1 MNSRLL
7 IIDDDRSMC
16 ETLSSELEDEGYECA
31 WTTSSEEALEL
42 ALAQDFDAVITD
54 LKMQGL
60 NGVDFCSRMALNR
73 PNLPVIVITAFGSL
87 ETAVAAIRAG
97 AYDFIT
103 KPLETE
109 TVVLALERAMRFRR
123 LGEELSRLREAV
135 RNVEGFEEIQ
145 GSSEPMRRLFALLDK
160 IAGTDTAVLITGET
174 GAGKELVARG
184 LHARSR
190 RAARP
195 FVAVNCAAMPPQ
207 LLESELFGHAR
218 GAFTDA
224 KTAHSGLFVQS
235 DGGTLLL
242 DEIGE
247 LPLEL
252 QPKLLRALEERRIR
266 PVGASAEVA
275 VDARIIVATN
285 RDLEQSVEE
294 GRFREDLL
302 YRINVIQVRVPPL
315 RERGNDVLLLAQQ
328 FIEGYASRLGRP
340 VKGLTGAAADKLL
353 GYAWPGNVR
362 ELRNCI
368 ERAVT
373 LTDHEKIVVEDLPE
387 RIRNYRTTDL
397 MLESSDAA
405 TLPPMEEVERRYVE
419 KVMRE
424 VGGNKAQAARILG
437 YDRKR
442 LYRKLKRYGISADE
456 PSSTQT

>member
-1 MNSRLL
+1 MKNRLL
-7 IIDDDRSMC
+7 IVDDDRSMC
-16 ETLSSELEDEGYECA
+16 EVLSSELQDAGYECT
-31 WTTSSEEALEL
+31 WTVSSGEALDL
-42 ALAQDFDAVITD
+42 ALTQDFDAVITD

-60 NGVDFCSRMALNR
+60 NGVEFCHRMALNR
-73 PNLPVIVITAFGSL
+73 PDLPVILITAFGSL

-109 TVVLALERAMRFRR
+109 ALVLALERAIRFRTLR
-123 LGEELSRLREAV
+123 EEVKRLRAAV
-135 RNVEGFEEIQ
+135 RDAEGFEEIR
-145 GSSEPMRRLFALLDK
+145 GASEPMRRLFALLDK
-160 IAGTDTAVLITGET
+160 IAGTDAAVLITGET
-174 GAGKELVARG
+174 GSGKELVARG
-184 LHARSR
+184 LRARSR
-190 RAARP
+190 RASGP
-195 FVAVNCAAMPPQ
+195 FVVVNCAAMPPQ

-224 KTAHSGLFVQS
+224 KTAHVGLFVQS
-235 DGGTLLL
+235 DGGTLFL

-252 QPKLLRALEERRIR
+252 QPKLLRALEEGRIR
-266 PVGASAEVA
+266 PVGASTDVA
-275 VDARIIVATN
+275 VDARIIAATN
-285 RDLEQSVEE
+285 RDLEAAVEE

-315 RERGNDVLLLAQQ
+315 RERGNDALLLAQH
-328 FIEGYASRLGRP
+328 FVDRFASRLGRS
-340 VKGLTGAAADKLL
+340 VVGLTSAAADKLL

-387 RIRNYRTTDL
+387 KVRSYRQTDL
-397 MLESSDAA
+397 MLESSDP
-405 TLPPMEEVERRYVE
+405 TQLPTMEEVERRYVE

-424 VGGNKAQAARILG
+424 VDGNKAQAARILG
-437 YDRKR
+437 FDRKR
-442 LYRKLKRYGISADE
+442 LYRKLKRYGV
-456 PSSTQT
+456 STG

>member
-1 MNSRLL
+1 
-7 IIDDDRSMC
+7 MC
-16 ETLSSELEDEGYECA
+16 ETLASELQDEGYECS
-31 WTTSSEEALEL
+31 WTTSSKEALEL

-109 TVVLALERAMRFRR
+109 TVVLALERAIRFRR
-123 LGEELSRLREAV
+123 LGEELRRLREAV
-135 RNVEGFEEIQ
+135 RNVEGFGEIQ
-145 GSSEPMRRLFALLDK
+145 GNSEPMRRLFALLDK

-174 GAGKELVARG
+174 GSGKELVARG
-184 LHARSR
+184 LHARSGR
-190 RAARP
+190 SAHP
-195 FVAVNCAAMPPQ
+195 FVAVNCAAMPSQ

-224 KTAHSGLFVQS
+224 KTAHPGLFVQS
-235 DGGTLLL
+235 DGGTLFL

-252 QPKLLRALEERRIR
+252 QPKLLRALEEQRVR

-275 VDARIIVATN
+275 VDVRIIVATN

-328 FIEGYASRLGRP
+328 FIDGFASRRGRP

-362 ELRNCI
+362 ELRNCV

-373 LTDHEKIVVEDLPE
+373 LTDHETIVVEDLPE
-387 RIRNYRTTDL
+387 KIRSYRTTDL
-397 MLESSDAA
+397 MLESSDA
-405 TLPPMEEVERRYVE
+405 TGLPPMEEVERRYVE

-442 LYRKLKRYGISADE
+442 LYRKLKRYGISTDE
-456 PSSTQT
+456 PSSPQT